1 MNDKKREQRKKI
13 LQLLKKEAPYGLSIR
28 QISERVFGDPEPDRN
43 RKDMIRRHL
52 VNEPLIE
59 SYGNTRGRNFRYVS
73 TVLDSDFT
81 LKEIADA
88 WVSCVDL
95 YWRGSHG
102 LSIVSSFQGCMRIF
116 FPKIHDFLFLD
127 EHWHDNPWD
136 YDLSHLREDF
146 IETHGDEFVKMVG
159 SKMPDW
165 DGRFPIPDD
174 SIEVK
179 TSFKRAKIQVSL
191 NLNTVYDLMIKDL
204 EKWIL
209 SHSIDDEYDDNKEPS
224 HPELIR
230 EELYQ
235 ILSDDISITREV
247 VISLALDL
255 LYRTTIEESPR
266 LKELSKELEKTG
278 LTSFN
283 GR

>member
-102 LSIVSSFQGCMRIF
+102 LSWWSSFQNCMMTN
-116 FPKIHDFLFLD
+116 FPEIHDFLFPD
-127 EHWHDNPWD
+127 EDRRHTNFNWN
-136 YDLSHLREDF
+136 YDLSSLREDF
-146 IETHGDEFVKMVG
+146 IEHHGDEFVKMVG

-165 DGRFPIPDD
+165 DGRIPIPDD
-174 SIEVK
+174 GLEVE
-179 TSFKRAKIQVSL
+179 TSFRRAKKQVSL
-191 NLNTVYDLMIKDL
+191 NLNSVYDLMIKDI
-204 EKWIL
+204 ESWIL
-209 SHSIDDEYDDNKEPS
+209 GHWNHPEGYYEEPS
-224 HPELIR
+224 YPNLIR
-230 EELYQ
+230 EEINQ
-235 ILSDDISITREV
+235 MLSDDISITREV
-247 VISLALDL
+247 VISLALDN
-255 LYRTTIEESPR
+255 LYRTIIEESPS
-266 LKELSKELEKTG
+266 LKELSEDDYEQHR
-278 LTSFN
+278 FYHHY
-283 GR
+283 